1 MCFFSFSLVTRGGGV
16 SDRVHWNKH
25 TPRFLHIAIK
35 HCVIHLLRLTI
46 IFEQINLFQFFLKFK
61 LARFVSIAS
70 DLQNW
75 KEFLLPW
82 KVALRA
88 NYHEDKKKILTY
100 SPAFWKKSIQV
111 FISPDFRHPIFF
123 QGRDF
128 LFFCIC
134 LFVFCSLFRSYLP
147 SFMHKLLSPFFF
159 KVAIEC
165 PKSIVLRC

>member
-1 MCFFSFSLVTRGGGV
+1 MKCNITNTSWSVYMCFFSFSLVTRGGGV

-88 NYHEDKKKILTY
+88 NYHEDKKKNTYLFTSILKKKY
-100 SPAFWKKSIQV
+100 SSIY
-111 FISPDFRHPIFF
+111 FPRFPTSN
-123 QGRDF
+123 
-128 LFFCIC
+128 
-134 LFVFCSLFRSYLP
+134 
-147 SFMHKLLSPFFF
+147 LLSG
-159 KVAIEC
+159 
-165 PKSIVLRC
+165 

>member
-100 SPAFWKKSIQV
+100 SPAFWKKKVFKYLFPQISDIQSSFRV
-111 FISPDFRHPIFF
+111 EISSF
-123 QGRDF
+123 
-128 LFFCIC
+128 
-134 LFVFCSLFRSYLP
+134 FVFVYLFSAPCFALTYRLLCTN
-147 SFMHKLLSPFFF
+147 SFHHFFF
-159 KVAIEC
+159 
-165 PKSIVLRC
+165 